1 MHSHASSD
9 PLGEESSNPSHPKI
23 RIKKYSNR
31 RLYDMGAKDYITLD
45 ELQEK
50 IKQGAEVEVFDSKT
64 GEDLTQVVLI
74 QMILESQK
82 HETGGLF
89 TTEILHKMI
98 QYREKSLSEFFQKY
112 LPNILQSYVDWQ
124 QEAQNHFMHWAQMG
138 WNATPYTPDWMTKPL
153 PNLMPG
159 VVPGFQTGWNTLW
172 NNPFTSTHQP
182 PPQPANVQSPS
193 TEAPSSAPSQ
203 KREEDPELEALK
215 AKISALEKS
224 IQQTKDKSHPLPN
237 PSKSSAIK
245 KTVKKQKKTAQ

>member
-1 MHSHASSD
+1 MNAHSSSD
-9 PLGEESSNPSHPKI
+9 PLGEDSSNPPHPKI

-124 QEAQNHFMHWAQMG
+124 QEAQNHFLHWAQMG
-138 WNATPYTPDWMTKPL
+138 WNAAPYNQDWMTKPL
-153 PNLMPG
+153 PTLMPG
-159 VVPGFQTGWNTLW
+159 VVPGFPTGWNTLW
-172 NNPFTSTHQP
+172 NTPFTSPHQTTHQP
-182 PPQPANVQSPS
+182 SSVQSPS
-193 TEAPSSAPSQ
+193 TEAPAQ
-203 KREEDPELEALK
+203 KKEDDSELEALK

-224 IQQTKDKSHPLPN
+224 IQQTQDKSSPLPN

-245 KTVKKQKKTAQ
+245 TSVKKQKKTTQ